1 MRFIKNK
8 EPKPNL
14 GDERRQTSFALL
26 PRRIDD
32 TTTVWLERYVIVFKY
47 KERFS
52 RFHEY
57 RVRGEAWAFDHLE
70 LYNKKINLAFNKN

>member
-14 GDERRQTSFALL
+14 GDERRQTSFALF

-47 KERFS
+47 KEKTT
-52 RFHEY
+52 RFHNY
-57 RVRGEAWAFDHLE
+57 KVKGEAWVFDRYE
-70 LYNKKINLAFNKN
+70 LYDKNKFGI